1 MKTTHLLS
9 SHSSSTQNEKLWG
22 GGGCLDRTRG
32 LWQRECWRQ
41 LYYYQLASPVGS
53 RQHRIHSG
61 GRGNLIEPP
70 PPTLWVAGDACWL
83 GAAGVS
89 SQVPTIFRGHVPL
102 TQPCVPITTL
112 ITDNIGGE
120 TTEKPDGG
128 WCLEIW
134 ESWVLQFYQRWQWDE
149 WLLVVVVSGAWHQ
162 RCPDSNLG
170 FSLANACPIL
180 ASDWPSEWPGDHP
193 WPRSSPVSGHSP
205 CSEAHEAPPDTAL
218 HIARTCSTKYCPWST
233 GSLAGIINHII
244 QRNETCAFGVS
255 TGACQSMSLVYF
267 LPNLHAGQIAGK
279 PGIKDA

>member
-1 MKTTHLLS
+1 MCLSHSHVSQSPLLS
-9 SHSSSTQNEKLWG
+9 
-22 GGGCLDRTRG
+22 
-32 LWQRECWRQ
+32 
-41 LYYYQLASPVGS
+41 
-53 RQHRIHSG
+53 
-61 GRGNLIEPP
+61 
-70 PPTLWVAGDACWL
+70 
-83 GAAGVS
+83 
-89 SQVPTIFRGHVPL
+89 
-102 TQPCVPITTL
+102 PIIL
-112 ITDNIGGE
+112 GGE

-170 FSLANACPIL
+170 FSLAHACPIL

-244 QRNETCAFGVS
+244 PRNETCAFGVS

-267 LPNLHAGQIAGK
+267 LPNLHGGKITAK
-279 PGIKDA
+279 PGVKDAYCQWVEPKNHKNPPPCPIVIGRGNYFSLLFVTLRYQLSNWVMVKFLNQDTNCNNKYGPFWDMWHGDW

>member
-9 SHSSSTQNEKLWG
+9 SHSSSAQNEKLWG

-162 RCPDSNLG
+162 RCPDYVQPSHWPKAAPYWPLIGHLSGQVTIPDPGAAQSPGTHLAQKHMRPLQTLRYTSPEHARPSIVHGQLG
-170 FSLANACPIL
+170 P
-180 ASDWPSEWPGDHP
+180 WPG
-193 WPRSSPVSGHSP
+193 S
-205 CSEAHEAPPDTAL
+205 
-218 HIARTCSTKYCPWST
+218 
-233 GSLAGIINHII
+233 
-244 QRNETCAFGVS
+244 
-255 TGACQSMSLVYF
+255 
-267 LPNLHAGQIAGK
+267 
-279 PGIKDA
+279 